1 MTDIQEYT
9 KLDTYRYERK
19 YTVEKLLD
27 FQVENI
33 IKFHPALF
41 SEIFNERYIN
51 NVYFDTERFDFY
63 YDNVNGKDNRI
74 KFRIRWYGDL
84 FGEIKKPILE
94 LKIKKGVVGTKRSFF
109 LKPFYF
115 DNNFNVNN
123 FIEIINKSDLPDE
136 VKLKISNL
144 KPTLINRYK
153 RKYFRDASGDYRI
166 TTDKEISYFSVA
178 NRYIS
183 NPVID
188 TNKIVVELKYDYQVN
203 DEAQAIGT
211 NLPFRLTKNSK
222 YVTGIEKFYEV
233 ID

>member
-1 MTDIQEYT
+1 MTDTQEYT